1 MQQPSLALQQITE
14 GLAPPRH
21 RSSTDDIFNEPQR
34 LHKVLASCGFGS
46 RRAMEEMI
54 LAGRITVNREPADV
68 GQKVGPGDEVRI
80 NGELVKVRF
89 AEPRTRILMYHKPA
103 GEIVTRDDPEGR
115 PTVFEKLPN
124 IGNGK
129 WIAIGRLDFNTEGL
143 LLFTNSGELA
153 NKMMHPRYEVE
164 REYAVRVMGLLTPE
178 QEQSLLTGIE
188 LEDGPG
194 KVEKIGDGGGEG
206 SNHWYHIVIKE
217 GRNREVRRLF
227 EALGLTVSRLIRTRY
242 GSVAMPSRVK
252 RAQTLEL
259 TTEEVGAVLVA
270 AGMKSTGPAQQHAG
284 QGPRQNGQPGQAHG
298 KGPRQQGQGQRDRG
312 PRGPR
317 REPDPPQNASGE
329 TEAQPESEAIE
340 PGNSVHGLPTHGNT
354 PVGKFFSKSHG
365 KGHGRPQGQGG
376 PRRGAAAQGQGGR
389 SFGQHGRPQHGKPRH
404 ADPRGGQGSSPYVMT
419 TLTVPGAV
427 PEGLP
432 GTEGPRHKGPGGQG
446 PRGPGRGNGGNGQ
459 GRGHGPNAQNRGN
472 GQNAAGGGQGNKRG
486 RGNRHRNGPRP
497 EATPGNE
504 STRSNAPANIDDGIG
519 NRQRGGPHPATAVR
533 PVDDDIGNR
542 QRGGPKPPTA
552 VQVDDDI
559 GNRQRGGLKPAPAAA
574 QVDDDIGNRQRGGPK
589 PGTARPVDD
598 DIGNRQ
604 RGGPKPVSSSGN
616 EAPRANAPPKI
627 DDDIGN
633 R

>member
-1 MQQPSLALQQITE
+1 MHQPSLALQQITE
-14 GLAPPRH
+14 SMAPPRH

-89 AEPRTRILMYHKPA
+89 AEPRARILMYHKTA

-124 IGNGK
+124 IGHGK

-164 REYAVRVMGLLTPE
+164 REYAVRIMGVCTPE
-178 QEQSLLTGIE
+178 QQQSLLTGIE

-194 KVEKIGDGGGEG
+194 KVEKIEDGGGEG
-206 SNHWYHIVIKE
+206 ANHWYHVVLKE

-242 GSVAMPSRVK
+242 GQVAMPSRVK
-252 RAQTLEL
+252 RGQVLEL
-259 TTEEVGAVLVA
+259 TPEEVGAVLTA
-270 AGMKSTGPAQQHAG
+270 AGMRSTGPSPHRQG
-284 QGPRQNGQPGQAHG
+284 QGPRPQGSGPRPQGPGARPQGPGARGQG
-298 KGPRQQGQGQRDRG
+298 KGPRPAHAPRDQGQEGFRQEAG
-312 PRGPR
+312 PP
-317 REPDPPQNASGE
+317 GE
-329 TEAQPESEAIE
+329 RPEDDDAPEFEGIE

-354 PVGKFFSKSHG
+354 PVGKFFSKTHG
-365 KGHGRPQGQGG
+365 KPHGRPQGQGG
-376 PRRGAAAQGQGGR
+376 PRRGGAGQGQGGR
-389 SFGQHGRPQHGKPRH
+389 PFGGQGRPQGGKPRRSE
-404 ADPRGGQGSSPYVMT
+404 PRGGQSPSSPYVMT

-432 GTEGPRHKGPGGQG
+432 GTGGPRPH
-446 PRGPGRGNGGNGQ
+446 GQ
-459 GRGHGPNAQNRGN
+459 GRGKGPKGTPRGNGPNGPNRGN
-472 GQNAAGGGQGNKRG
+472 TPAGPVGGQGNGPGNGQSKKRG
-486 RGNRHRNGPRP
+486 RGNRQRRGPNP
-497 EATPGNE
+497 GAMPGNGE
-504 STRSNAPANIDDGIG
+504 PRAARPADLDDDIG
-519 NRQRGGPHPATAVR
+519 NRAPGVTRHDAPRPPSQEAPRAVAPAH
-533 PVDDDIGNR
+533 VDDDIGNR
-542 QRGGPKPPTA
+542 KPRESERSSSPGNEVPRA
-552 VQVDDDI
+552 V
-559 GNRQRGGLKPAPAAA
+559 
-574 QVDDDIGNRQRGGPK
+574 
-589 PGTARPVDD
+589 RPV
-598 DIGNRQ
+598 
-604 RGGPKPVSSSGN
+604 KV
-616 EAPRANAPPKI
+616 I
-627 DDDIGN
+627 DDDFGN

>member
-1 MQQPSLALQQITE
+1 M
-14 GLAPPRH
+14 APPRH
-21 RSSTDDIFNEPQR
+21 RSSTDDIFTEPQR

-89 AEPRTRILMYHKPA
+89 AEPRARILMYHKTA

-178 QEQSLLTGIE
+178 QQQSLLTGIE
-188 LEDGPG
+188 LEDGPA
-194 KVEKIGDGGGEG
+194 KVEKLTDGGGEG
-206 SNHWYHIVIKE
+206 SNHWYHVVLNE

-227 EALGLTVSRLIRTRY
+227 EALGPHGEPPHPHALRTGRDAVARQARAGARAHARGSRRRADRGRHALV
-242 GSVAMPSRVK
+242 GPS
-252 RAQTLEL
+252 
-259 TTEEVGAVLVA
+259 
-270 AGMKSTGPAQQHAG
+270 AQQQG
-284 QGPRQNGQPGQAHG
+284 QGPRPHGNGARGPG
-298 KGPRQQGQGQRDRG
+298 KGPRPRGHGQRDRG
-312 PRGPR
+312 HGGPPRERGLR
-317 REPDPPQNASGE
+317 RRACSRRRRRSPKARR
-329 TEAQPESEAIE
+329 IE

-365 KGHGRPQGQGG
+365 KPHGRPQGQGG
-376 PRRGAAAQGQGGR
+376 PRRGGAGQGQGGR
-389 SFGQHGRPQHGKPRH
+389 PFGGRRAVRRMASRGIAQ
-404 ADPRGGQGSSPYVMT
+404 PRGGQGPASPYVMT

-432 GTEGPRHKGPGGQG
+432 GTGSPRPQGPGSRQG
-446 PRGPGRGNGGNGQ
+446 SATGPARGT
-459 GRGHGPNAQNRGN
+459 
-472 GQNAAGGGQGNKRG
+472 AATAPQWTRI
-486 RGNRHRNGPRP
+486 
-497 EATPGNE
+497 EATRRP
-504 STRSNAPANIDDGIG
+504 
-519 NRQRGGPHPATAVR
+519 AVR
-533 PVDDDIGNR
+533 
-542 QRGGPKPPTA
+542 
-552 VQVDDDI
+552 
-559 GNRQRGGLKPAPAAA
+559 AAA
-574 QVDDDIGNRQRGGPK
+574 RARSAAAAIAIGAGRSPTQRR
-589 PGTARPVDD
+589 AMASRALSRPA
-598 DIGNRQ
+598 
-604 RGGPKPVSSSGN
+604 
-616 EAPRANAPPKI
+616 EI

-633 R
+633 RPAGAQPSTRRRATSRTSAPRAAAPAARRRRHRQSQAARAATRRRHRATKRRAPYGPPTIDDDFGNR

>member
-1 MQQPSLALQQITE
+1 MHQPSLALQQITE
-14 GLAPPRH
+14 SMTPPRH
-21 RSSTDDIFNEPQR
+21 RSSTDDIFTEPQR

-89 AEPRTRILMYHKPA
+89 AEPRARILMYHKTA

-124 IGNGK
+124 IGHGK

-178 QEQSLLTGIE
+178 QQQALLTGIE

-194 KVEKIGDGGGEG
+194 KVEKIEDGGGEG
-206 SNHWYHIVIKE
+206 SNHWYHVVLKE

-242 GSVAMPSRVK
+242 GPVAMPSRVK
-252 RAQTLEL
+252 RGQVLEL
-259 TTEEVGAVLVA
+259 TPDEVGAVLVT
-270 AGMKSTGPAQQHAG
+270 AGMRFTGPSPHKQG
-284 QGPRQNGQPGQAHG
+284 QGGRGQG
-298 KGPRQQGQGQRDRG
+298 KGPRQPGRGQREAAGDG
-312 PRGPR
+312 MR
-317 REPDPPQNASGE
+317 REPGPQADLSADPDSSVEFEG
-329 TEAQPESEAIE
+329 IE

-354 PVGKFFSKSHG
+354 PVGKFFSKTHG
-365 KGHGRPQGQGG
+365 KPHGRPQGHGG
-376 PRRGAAAQGQGGR
+376 PRRGAPGQGQGAR
-389 SFGQHGRPQHGKPRH
+389 PYGQHGRPQGGKPRH
-404 ADPRGGQGSSPYVMT
+404 TETRGGYGPASPYVMT

-432 GTEGPRHKGPGGQG
+432 GTGAPRPQG
-446 PRGPGRGNGGNGQ
+446 AGRGHGPKGQ
-459 GRGHGPNAQNRGN
+459 GRGHGPGGSARGN
-472 GQNAAGGGQGNKRG
+472 GPGAPGHGNGPNRPRSGNASSGPVAGQGKKRS
-486 RGNRHRNGPRP
+486 RGKRNRRGPDA
-497 EATPGNE
+497 EALPGN
-504 STRSNAPANIDDGIG
+504 SAPRVA
-519 NRQRGGPHPATAVR
+519 RPAEI
-533 PVDDDIGNR
+533 DDDIGNR
-542 QRGGPKPPTA
+542 QPRAPRSDALPRLDAPRATVPA
-552 VQVDDDI
+552 SVDDDF
-559 GNRQRGGLKPAPAAA
+559 GNRKARE
-574 QVDDDIGNRQRGGPK
+574 PK
-589 PGTARPVDD
+589 QESNA
-598 DIGNRQ
+598 
-604 RGGPKPVSSSGN
+604 GN
-616 EAPRANAPPKI
+616 EAPRAVRPVVI
-627 DDDIGN
+627 DDDFGN

>member
-1 MQQPSLALQQITE
+1 MT
-14 GLAPPRH
+14 PPRH

-89 AEPRTRILMYHKPA
+89 AEPRTRVLMYHKTA

-124 IGNGK
+124 IGHGK

-143 LLFTNSGELA
+143 LLFTNSGDLA

-178 QEQSLLTGIE
+178 QQQALLTGIE

-194 KVEKIGDGGGEG
+194 KVEKIDDGGGEG
-206 SNHWYHIVIKE
+206 SNHWYHVVLKE

-242 GSVAMPSRVK
+242 GPVAMPSRVK
-252 RAQTLEL
+252 RGQVLEL
-259 TTEEVGAVLVA
+259 TPEEVGAVLTA
-270 AGMKSTGPAQQHAG
+270 AGMRSTGPAAQKQGPGGRHPG
-284 QGPRQNGQPGQAHG
+284 QGGRGQG
-298 KGPRQQGQGQRDRG
+298 KGPRPPGQGQREG
-312 PRGPR
+312 ANEGSG
-317 REPDPPQNASGE
+317 REPGMPAGLSADPDASADFEG
-329 TEAQPESEAIE
+329 IE

-354 PVGKFFSKSHG
+354 PVGKFFSKTHG
-365 KGHGRPQGQGG
+365 RPHGRPQGQGG
-376 PRRGAAAQGQGGR
+376 PRRGAPGQGHGAR
-389 SFGQHGRPQHGKPRH
+389 PFGQQGRPQGGKPRH
-404 ADPRGGQGSSPYVMT
+404 AEARGGHGSASPYVMT

-432 GTEGPRHKGPGGQG
+432 GTGAPRPQGPGRGRGPKGQQGRGNG
-446 PRGPGRGNGGNGQ
+446 PNGPGRGNAPGGP
-459 GRGHGPNAQNRGN
+459 GRGKGPGAPGRGN
-472 GQNAAGGGQGNKRG
+472 GPKGPGSGSGPNGTNGPSAGQGKKRG
-486 RGNRHRNGPRP
+486 RGNRNRRGPNA
-497 EATPGNE
+497 EALPGNV
-504 STRSNAPANIDDGIG
+504 AP
-519 NRQRGGPHPATAVR
+519 RVERPADI
-533 PVDDDIGNR
+533 DDDIGNR
-542 QRGGPKPPTA
+542 QPRGSGTGAMPRHDAPRATVP
-552 VQVDDDI
+552 VSVEDDF
-559 GNRQRGGLKPAPAAA
+559 GNRQPRE
-574 QVDDDIGNRQRGGPK
+574 PK
-589 PGTARPVDD
+589 PEANV
-598 DIGNRQ
+598 
-604 RGGPKPVSSSGN
+604 GN
-616 EAPRANAPPKI
+616 EAPRAVRPVVI

>member
-1 MQQPSLALQQITE
+1 
-14 GLAPPRH
+14 
-21 RSSTDDIFNEPQR
+21 
-34 LHKVLASCGFGS
+34 
-46 RRAMEEMI
+46 MEEMI

-89 AEPRTRILMYHKPA
+89 AEPRARILMYHKPA

-178 QEQSLLTGIE
+178 QQQALLTGIE

-194 KVEKIGDGGGEG
+194 KVEKLEDGGGEG

-242 GSVAMPSRVK
+242 GTVAMPSRVK
-252 RAQTLEL
+252 RGQTIEL
-259 TTEEVGAVLVA
+259 TLEEVGAVLVA
-270 AGMKSTGPAQQHAG
+270 AGMKSTGPAPQGQGHGGRPHGQAG
-284 QGPRQNGQPGQAHG
+284 QGHG
-298 KGPRQQGQGQRDRG
+298 KGPRPQGQGQRDRG
-312 PRGPR
+312 PRGPKR
-317 REPDPPQNASGE
+317 QPGPPLAAPDAAMDAA
-329 TEAQPESEAIE
+329 TDAQPEFEGIE

-354 PVGKFFSKSHG
+354 PVGKFFGKGHG
-365 KGHGRPQGQGG
+365 KPHGRPQGQGG
-376 PRRGAAAQGQGGR
+376 PRRGGGGGTGAGHGHGGR
-389 SFGQHGRPQHGKPRH
+389 SFGQPGRPQHGKPRH
-404 ADPRGGQGSSPYVMT
+404 TDARGGHAPSPYVMT
-419 TLTVPGAV
+419 TLTVPGSV

-432 GTEGPRHKGPGGQG
+432 GTDVPRPKGPGAGGG
-446 PRGPGRGNGGNGQ
+446 PRGPGRGHGPNGQ
-459 GRGHGPNAQNRGN
+459 GRGNAPGAP
-472 GQNAAGGGQGNKRG
+472 GAGQGKKRG
-486 RGNRHRNGPRP
+486 RGNRNRSGPKP

-504 STRSNAPANIDDGIG
+504 ASRATAPAI
-519 NRQRGGPHPATAVR
+519 
-533 PVDDDIGNR
+533 
-542 QRGGPKPPTA
+542 
-552 VQVDDDI
+552 
-559 GNRQRGGLKPAPAAA
+559 
-574 QVDDDIGNRQRGGPK
+574 
-589 PGTARPVDD
+589 
-598 DIGNRQ
+598 
-604 RGGPKPVSSSGN
+604 
-616 EAPRANAPPKI
+616 I